1 MQRILVVEAKGGPLG
16 AAMAGANIYD
26 TTLLAATLE
35 SIVVER
41 PQSTQEQLQHLYPDK
56 RYDNP
61 SGQEPI
67 AA

>member
-1 MQRILVVEAKGGPLG
+1 MQRSLVVEAEGRPLG

-35 SIVVER
+35 SMAVER
-41 PQSTQEQLQHLYPDK
+41 PQPTQEHLQHLYLDK

-61 SGQEPI
+61 NGQEPI